1 MTVVPAYVPHAG
13 VLVCDHFTAADGS
26 PRTVGLQMQ
35 GFPLDP
41 GPHPQGWRVNVRRA
55 GADAIIGSGWDAL
68 PWRSLQEAGWEALK
82 HHETAF

>member
-1 MTVVPAYVPHAG
+1 
-13 VLVCDHFTAADGS
+13 
-26 PRTVGLQMQ
+26 MQ

-41 GPHPQGWRVNVRRA
+41 GQHPQDWRVNVRRA
-55 GADAIIGSGWDAL
+55 GADAIVGSGWDAM